1 MRKFALVSGR
11 NLLQGGGLTAPWLL
25 SPGLKLVLQGV
36 QMLHV
41 FLAAPL
47 DSGYMME
54 PGTDQHQSGVAVW
67 EGSNHPRPAP
77 NLPVHPF
84 DHIVGSDLR
93 PVLRGKVAVSTPKI
107 EMMNPE
113 FSPAAIVGSI
123 PCGTPDEREAQVEEY
138 LPLSVSFFWQR

>member
-1 MRKFALVSGR
+1 
-11 NLLQGGGLTAPWLL
+11 
-25 SPGLKLVLQGV
+25 
-36 QMLHV
+36 MLHVHV

-47 DSGYMME
+47 GSGYMTQ
-54 PGTDQHQSGVAVW
+54 PGTDQHQCRISIR
-67 EGSNHPRPAP
+67 EGTDYPRSAP
-77 NLPVHPF
+77 DLPVQPF